1 MWHPFEDEELIEDIK
16 KERNELIKQ
25 LERYNMPDSERRFL
39 VRKIENITNK
49 LLEKAKYAKKV

>member
-1 MWHPFEDEELIEDIK
+1 MWHPFEDEKLVEEIK
-16 KERNELIKQ
+16 KERDELIKQ
-25 LERYNMPDSERRFL
+25 LEGYSMPDSERRFL

>member
-1 MWHPFEDEELIEDIK
+1 MWHPFEDEKLTEDIK
-16 KERNELIKQ
+16 KERDELIKEI
-25 LERYNMPDSERRFL
+25 ERYNIPDSERRFL

>member
-1 MWHPFEDEELIEDIK
+1 MFHPFEDEELIEEIK
-16 KERNELIKQ
+16 KERDELIKQ

>member
-1 MWHPFEDEELIEDIK
+1 MWHPFEDEKLIEDIK
-16 KERNELIKQ
+16 KERDELIKQ

>member
-1 MWHPFEDEELIEDIK
+1 MWNPFEDEKLIEDIK
-16 KERNELIKQ
+16 KERDELIKQ